1 MLLNLFYVFS
11 GLLGLISFFI
21 IVVQFKYNRLLNIY
35 LLLSFKLLAMNF
47 LFIGLGG
54 FDLFT
59 ISKKVYYIF
68 YPFLIVIIPAM
79 YLYFLNM
86 NKNNQSFDF
95 KQLKHFIFPIVL
107 VSLNI
112 IIKLFFSSTVP
123 LFYTKLVFSVLF
135 ILYILYYGIHS
146 FFFIKKTLLN
156 KENEIINIKQ
166 NKVQKKWTYFMFMI
180 YCLLIIHLI
189 IIILINLKSK
199 DNHTLDNYKYIP
211 AFILNIM
218 YFKILFTPEILYGYN
233 VMYKKLKEYNNSN
246 FILKDIWIL
255 TPSEK
260 ITNIQD
266 QALSKKISEYTSNYI
281 HDIEKLV
288 FQHEILRNPTIT
300 LNEISIKLKMPK
312 SHLIFVFKYLSKVN
326 FTEFKKIIRTYDAI
340 QLIEKDYLKSNT
352 LESLAIKV
360 GFSSYSPFYTT
371 FKEITGV
378 SPQSYTKENVLN
390 IKN

>member
-21 IVVQFKYNRLLNIY
+21 IVIQFKYNRLLNIY
-35 LLLSFKLLAMNF
+35 LLISFKLLAMNF

-59 ISKKVYYIF
+59 ISKRVYYIF

-86 NKNNQSFDF
+86 NKNNQSFDA

-107 VSLNI
+107 VSSNI
-112 IIKLFFSSTVP
+112 IIKIFFSSTIP
-123 LFYTKLVFSVLF
+123 LFYTKLLFSILF
-135 ILYILYYGIHS
+135 ILYIVYYGVHS
-146 FFFIKKTLLN
+146 LLFISKNLLK
-156 KENEIINIKQ
+156 KENKIMNIKQ
-166 NKVQKKWTYFMFMI
+166 NKVQKEWTYFMFII
-180 YCLLIIHLI
+180 YCLLIFHLI
-189 IIILINLKSK
+189 IIILINLNSK

-211 AFILNIM
+211 AFILNVM

-255 TPSEK
+255 TPLEK

-288 FQHEILRNPTIT
+288 FKNKILRNPTVS
-300 LNEISIKLKMPK
+300 LNDISNKLKIPK

-326 FTEFKKIIRTYDAI
+326 FTEFKKIVRTYDAI
-340 QLIEKDYLKSNT
+340 QLIEKNYLKSNSI
-352 LESLAIKV
+352 ECLASKV

-378 SPQSYTKENVLN
+378 CPQSYTKTHLK
-390 IKN
+390 I